1 MDSLVFWHIK
11 FLNLRSITMNGS
23 FNMQI
28 LVDKLAKLNNS
39 QHSIETLSY
48 WCIFHRNK
56 AKQVVET
63 WDQQFHCSP
72 RDKRVS
78 FLYLANDI
86 LQNSRRTGSEFINE
100 FLKVLPDALTD
111 VLDNGGDFGR
121 KAALR
126 LVDIWEERKV
136 FGSRGQFL
144 KEEILGRKLDNGNK
158 YGNSSNCKLKQC
170 SGELLQK
177 IILSYDH
184 VHDEEALFRK
194 CEGSISIVDKLE
206 KEFCSDD
213 KLGSKNESEVTR
225 ELQKQHGI
233 LGECIEQLKAA
244 ELSRATLVTY
254 LREALHEQETKIE
267 QVRHELQA
275 AKSQYEL
282 ASSLSAQLHDAQPP
296 AEQRQM
302 ESSLAFSDTSS
313 GFIPEATTSSAD
325 TAQITPPMGTQEEPL
340 ITDSNSSHTEA
351 EQRKIAAAA
360 MAAKLTSSAS
370 SAQMLS
376 FVLSS
381 LASES
386 MIGQRDRDDYAP
398 DSKRLK
404 TPNSAP
410 SHVPSP
416 PDSLLQLPM
425 PSFPHPESLQP
436 ASAVTHSSL
445 SLEPSPLL
453 PQPSTSL
460 PPTQPPPP
468 PTAIATTQF
477 MQAAAGPMSRVP
489 YNYGSASPPL
499 PSYPMFGMHSN
510 PSPRTAYYS
519 FQGLEAGNRLVQPP
533 FPMVPPPLARQ

>member
-1 MDSLVFWHIK
+1 
-11 FLNLRSITMNGS
+11 
-23 FNMQI
+23 
-28 LVDKLAKLNNS
+28 
-39 QHSIETLSY
+39 
-48 WCIFHRNK
+48 
-56 AKQVVET
+56 
-63 WDQQFHCSP
+63 
-72 RDKRVS
+72 
-78 FLYLANDI
+78 
-86 LQNSRRTGSEFINE
+86 
-100 FLKVLPDALTD
+100 
-111 VLDNGGDFGR
+111 
-121 KAALR
+121 
-126 LVDIWEERKV
+126 
-136 FGSRGQFL
+136 
-144 KEEILGRKLDNGNK
+144 
-158 YGNSSNCKLKQC
+158 
-170 SGELLQK
+170 
-177 IILSYDH
+177 
-184 VHDEEALFRK
+184 
-194 CEGSISIVDKLE
+194 
-206 KEFCSDD
+206 
-213 KLGSKNESEVTR
+213 
-225 ELQKQHGI
+225 
-233 LGECIEQLKAA
+233 
-244 ELSRATLVTY
+244 
-254 LREALHEQETKIE
+254 
-267 QVRHELQA
+267 
-275 AKSQYEL
+275 
-282 ASSLSAQLHDAQPP
+282 
-296 AEQRQM
+296 M

-386 MIGQRDRDDYAP
+386 MIGQLDREDYAP

-436 ASAVTHSSL
+436 ASAVTHSSP

-460 PPTQPPPP
+460 PPSQPPPP

-489 YNYGSASPPL
+489 YNYGSAPPPL